1 MDTWVQ
7 DPTTLTPG
15 PSRGLRPSGMVT
27 LIWLSVQVREN
38 AHLFLFGSFMSLY
51 ILMFQ
56 RCSPA
61 QEDVC
66 PLQISLSM
74 SLPLRGCPSKD
85 NSHLLSSY
93 IYSSMN
99 TQLLIII
106 SFSKLYFQMHL
117 PERLKT
123 SDGFPGG
130 PVVENLPANA
140 GDMGSIPDPG
150 RCHMLQS
157 K

>member
-1 MDTWVQ
+1 MRQSLYSSRDNRVDTWVQ
-7 DPTTLTPG
+7 DPIALTAG

-38 AHLFLFGSFMSLY
+38 THRFLFGSLKSLY
-51 ILMFQ
+51 ILLMFQ

-61 QEDVC
+61 QEEVC
-66 PLQISLSM
+66 PLQISLSI

-85 NSHLLSSY
+85 NSPRLSSC

-99 TQLLIII
+99 TQPLIII
-106 SFSKLYFQMHL
+106 TFSKLYVQMHF

-123 SDGFPGG
+123 
-130 PVVENLPANA
+130 
-140 GDMGSIPDPG
+140 
-150 RCHMLQS
+150 
-157 K
+157 